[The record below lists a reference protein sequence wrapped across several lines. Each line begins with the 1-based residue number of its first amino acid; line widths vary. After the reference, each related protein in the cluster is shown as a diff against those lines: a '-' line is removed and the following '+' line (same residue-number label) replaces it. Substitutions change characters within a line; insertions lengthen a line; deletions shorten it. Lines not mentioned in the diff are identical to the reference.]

1 MLLVTSKQFTEA
13 SAATAY
19 KLINDDRVDDKEL
32 MYMMTMI
39 IASEAYGELYS
50 EPNPVKALP
59 ALIEKGE
66 LTGMAPTVSKA
77 IRKELRDSVGT
88 DTTTEM
94 LVMVTSIL
102 FMRTLQGIL
111 FSEQGVPTD
120 D

>member
-13 SAATAY
+13 SAAAAY

-39 IASEAYGELYS
+39 IASEAYSELYS
-50 EPNPVKALP
+50 EPNPDKALP

-66 LTGMAPTVSKA
+66 LTVMAPTVSKA
-77 IRKELRDSVGT
+77 MSKELT
-88 DTTTEM
+88 DKFGQDATTEM
-94 LVMVTSIL
+94 IVMVTSIL